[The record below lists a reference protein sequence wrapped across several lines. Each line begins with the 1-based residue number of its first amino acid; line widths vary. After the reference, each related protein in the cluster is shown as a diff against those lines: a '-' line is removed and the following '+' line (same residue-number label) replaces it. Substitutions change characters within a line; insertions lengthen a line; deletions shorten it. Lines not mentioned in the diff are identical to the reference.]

1 MVAIGRA
8 LMAAPACMIF
18 DEISL
23 GLAPAVINDIYR
35 KIARINEEEH
45 TSIILIEQ
53 DIRRAQKVS
62 DTFCIMLKGKIVLS
76 GKSSEIDSETLK
88 KAYFGI

>member
-8 LMAAPACMIF
+8 LMARPKCLIF

-23 GLAPAVINDIYR
+23 GLSPAIIKDIYKR
-35 KIARINEEEH
+35 IIQINENDK
-45 TSIILIEQ
+45 TSVILIEQ
-53 DIRRAQKVS
+53 DTQRALRTADSFYV
-62 DTFCIMLKGKIVLS
+62 MLKGKMVLS
-76 GKSSEIDSETLK
+76 GKSNEVDAEMLK